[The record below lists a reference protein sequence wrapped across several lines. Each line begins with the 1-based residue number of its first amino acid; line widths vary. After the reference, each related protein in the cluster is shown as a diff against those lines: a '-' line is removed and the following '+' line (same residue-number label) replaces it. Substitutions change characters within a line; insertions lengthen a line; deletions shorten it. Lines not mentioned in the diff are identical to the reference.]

1 MRKISFML
9 VALFLGL
16 TAMAQPV
23 VDNAIIPVS
32 VNLNSIL
39 RLNVTSGGNIE
50 FTVSNIDQYTGGI
63 VNSDNYDTKFTVA
76 SSVDFNV
83 IMYAEDGFTGTD
95 DGTHAFP
102 VGNVGYILEST
113 GSGDANSVNY
123 DFINDA
129 GDGTFSDMTALSD
142 VSGTTI
148 ITGISGESAG
158 NTTKNAFT
166 INWELATPAV
176 DGANGGLGTLLSQS
190 IPPDRYT
197 TNVFLVLES
206 Q

>member
-1 MRKISFML
+1 MKKISFML
-9 VALFLGL
+9 VTLFLGL

-50 FTVSNIDQYTGGI
+50 FTVNNIDQYTSGI

-83 IMYAEDGFTGTD
+83 LMYAEGGFMGTD
-95 DGTHAFP
+95 GASTAFDEE
-102 VGNVGYILEST
+102 NVGYILAMDAAATGLEATNYTFITSAGNGINSNMNVLST
-113 GSGDANSVNY
+113 TS
-123 DFINDA
+123 
-129 GDGTFSDMTALSD
+129 TTA
-142 VSGTTI
+142 I
-148 ITGISGESAG
+148 ITGLPGFSAG
-158 NTTKNAFT
+158 STAQNSFI
-166 INWELATPAV
+166 INWELATPEV
-176 DGANGGLGTLLSQS
+176 DAESSLGSLMSQS
-190 IPPDRYT
+190 IAPDRYT
-197 TNVFLVLES
+197 TNVFLVLDS